1 MLFTNLNHEQMVKI
15 DGGVGFMHY
24 TSDDGSGKRILR
36 KKRFVSEEFRIFKN
50 PKQVGKLHKK

>member
-1 MLFTNLNHEQMVKI
+1 MKFKELSKI
-15 DGGVGFMHY
+15 DGGV
-24 TSDDGSGKRILR
+24 DKRILR